1 MKEHRVALIGA
12 GRIAGVH
19 LGYARGVPAT
29 RVVAVCDADPG
40 RAEEFALARNVP
52 AHFTDV
58 EEMMRRTEPNIVH
71 VVTPPATHATLA
83 IAAMRGGANVLVE
96 KPMAMTVAEAVRMEE
111 VAREHGR
118 RLCVDHNRLF
128 DPVVL
133 KARRLVADGTLG
145 EVVAVEVHQ
154 GVNLVEEAGGAAGA
168 KHWSV
173 EDRFAPL
180 YNLGPHPLYLVDEF
194 IGPFDDIEVR
204 GRTAGGDQAVL
215 SEIRVLLGGP
225 RGYGYVTF
233 SMGAQPY
240 LNHLTIYGTRATLR
254 LNLNTMTVVLE
265 RVRNLPKLVAKL
277 AANLEPAAQMIA
289 ATVSNVLAVALRRM
303 KLYPGIGENIRRFY
317 RSLDEGDP
325 PPVSADS
332 GIAVV
337 RMLNAIQSRLEKE
350 LGAASAARSSVRRG
364 ADGADGADG
373 PTDAEAATSIAASP
387 PAEKD
392 ATWTS

>member
-1 MKEHRVALIGA
+1 MAAKEHRVALIGA

-29 RVVAVCDADPG
+29 SIVGVCDADPR
-40 RAEEFALARNVP
+40 RAEEFAAARKVP

-58 EEMMRRTEPNIVH
+58 GEMMRRTEPNIVH
-71 VVTPPATHATLA
+71 VVTPPATHAALG
-83 IAAMRGGANVLVE
+83 IAALSAGANVFVE
-96 KPMAMTVAEAVRMEE
+96 KPMAMTVSEAVRMDE

-133 KARRLVADGTLG
+133 KARKLVADGTLG
-145 EVVAVEVHQ
+145 EVVSVEVHQ
-154 GVNLVEEAGGAAGA
+154 GVNLVEEGGVAGGA

-204 GRTAGGDQAVL
+204 GRTARGDEAVL
-215 SEIRVLLGGP
+215 SEIRVVLGGP
-225 RGYGYVTF
+225 RGYGYVAF

-265 RVRNLPKLVAKL
+265 QVRRLPKLAAKL
-277 AANLEPAAQMIA
+277 AANLEPAGQMVA
-289 ATVSNVLAVALRRM
+289 ATVSNVLAVATRRM

-325 PPVSADS
+325 SPVSAEA

-337 RMLNAIQSRLEKE
+337 RMLNEIQAQLERG
-350 LGAASAARSSVRRG
+350 LASDSGARPTSLDLAKRAPEAPEASMTT
-364 ADGADGADG
+364 G
-373 PTDAEAATSIAASP
+373 PKPA
-387 PAEKD
+387 AEKD
-392 ATWTS
+392 ASWTS

>member
-1 MKEHRVALIGA
+1 MATKEHRVALIGA

-19 LGYARGVPAT
+19 LGYARRVPAT
-29 RVVAVCDADPG
+29 RVVAVCDADPT
-40 RAEEFALARNVP
+40 RAEQFARDRNVP
-52 AHFTDV
+52 AHFADV
-58 EEMMRRTEPNIVH
+58 DEMMHRTEPNIVH
-71 VVTPPATHATLA
+71 IVTPPATHATLA

-96 KPMAMTVAEAVRMEE
+96 KPMAMTVAEATRMEE

-118 RLCVDHNRLF
+118 RICVGHNRLF

-133 KARRLVADGTLG
+133 KARKLVADGTLG
-145 EVVAVEVHQ
+145 EVVSVEVHQ
-154 GVNLVEEAGGAAGA
+154 GVNLVEEAGSAGA
-168 KHWSV
+168 SKHWSV

-194 IGPFDDIEVR
+194 IGPFDDIAVR
-204 GRTAGGDQAVL
+204 GRTAAADEAVL

-254 LNLNTMTVVLE
+254 INLNTMTVVLE
-265 RVRNLPKLVAKL
+265 RVRRLPKLVAKL
-277 AANLEPAAQMIA
+277 AANLEPAAQMVG
-289 ATVSNVLAVALRRM
+289 ATLSNVLAVAMRRM

-325 PPVSADS
+325 PPVSAEA

-337 RMLNAIQSRLEKE
+337 RMLNAIQSRLGAGSE
-350 LGAASAARSSVRRG
+350 LPSSPLRG
-364 ADGADGADG
+364 ADGAPAAD
-373 PTDAEAATSIAASP
+373 PTTSIAAANP
-387 PAEKD
+387 PTEKD
-392 ATWTS
+392 ASWTS

>member
-1 MKEHRVALIGA
+1 MGQGARVALIGA

-29 RVVAVCDADPG
+29 RIVAVCDADPR
-40 RAEEFALARNVP
+40 RAEEFAGARKVP

-58 EEMMRRTEPNIVH
+58 DEMMRRTEPNIVH
-71 VVTPPATHATLA
+71 VVTPPATHAALA
-83 IAAMRGGANVLVE
+83 TAALRAGANVLVE
-96 KPMAMTVAEAVRMEE
+96 KPMAMTVSEAVRMDE

-133 KARRLVADGTLG
+133 KARKLVADGTLG
-145 EVVAVEVHQ
+145 EVVSVEVHQ
-154 GVNLVEEAGGAAGA
+154 GVNLAEEGGAAGGA

-194 IGPFDDIEVR
+194 MGPFDDIEVR
-204 GRTAGGDQAVL
+204 GRTARGDDAVL
-215 SEIRVLLGGP
+215 SEIRVVLGGP
-225 RGYGYVTF
+225 RGYGYVAF

-265 RVRNLPKLVAKL
+265 QVRRLPKLAAKL
-277 AANLEPAAQMIA
+277 AANLEPAGQMVA
-289 ATVSNVLAVALRRM
+289 ATVSNVLAVATRRM

-317 RSLDEGDP
+317 RSLDEGDA
-325 PPVSADS
+325 PPVSAEA

-337 RMLNAIQSRLEKE
+337 RMLNAIQAKLEGD
-350 LGAASAARSSVRRG
+350 LASDSGARPTSLDREARPGRRK
-364 ADGADGADG
+364 
-373 PTDAEAATSIAASP
+373 
-387 PAEKD
+387 PA
-392 ATWTS
+392 